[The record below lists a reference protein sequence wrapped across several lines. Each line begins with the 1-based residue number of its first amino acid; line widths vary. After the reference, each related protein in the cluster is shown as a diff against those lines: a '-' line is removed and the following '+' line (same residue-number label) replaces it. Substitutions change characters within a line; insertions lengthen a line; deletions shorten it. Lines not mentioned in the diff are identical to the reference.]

1 MKDNLKNFLGLM
13 LCFLSFGFSQAQ
25 KTEFVVPQKMELL
38 ENKIS
43 DFRNSYTSTSGM
55 MDAAGSVD
63 GNEFSTNIDL
73 ENMEFQGKS
82 NPYLILGLNKGA
94 KTKQFIQRA
103 SWTLTLKKQSKN
115 STKVSLELSDI
126 IADQWSKKE
135 VNTKTTRSTGKLE
148 AELKKFLLEK
158 SVKRT
163 ENSDS
168 SSDIAAVDSA
178 AAYVDADQAA
188 FDAMIAAGDAQR
200 NKKTIVSKKLQNL
213 FGKQLIS
220 IPTSPAFFTKSLNTV
235 PTEKECADCENEIY
249 YNYDFED
256 FNLIYAKMNEGTEF
270 YALQY
275 YGEAKVKGFPYD
287 LVFNDSTAE
296 ECKIKFARYNAQ
308 LYQTTINIDENSDT
322 ALMVV
327 DFKKDKMYVRLEFA
341 NQYLS
346 RIKVSNKEIN

>member
-13 LCFLSFGFSQAQ
+13 VCFLSFGFSQAQ

-38 ENKIS
+38 ENKIVG
-43 DFRNSYTSTSGM
+43 FTSLYI
-55 MDAAGSVD
+55 AGPKVFTAVTSVD
-63 GNEFSTNIDL
+63 NDFSTDVEL
-73 ENMEFQGKS
+73 ENMEFNGNS
-82 NPYLILGLNKGA
+82 NQYLILGLNKGA
-94 KTKQFIQRA
+94 KSKQFIQRA
-103 SWTLTLKKQSKN
+103 SWKVTFRKQSNN
-115 STKVSLELSDI
+115 STKVLVELTDVI
-126 IADQWSKKE
+126 PDQWSNKE

-148 AELKKFLLEK
+148 AELKKFLLKK

-163 ENSDS
+163 KNSDS
-168 SSDIAAVDSA
+168 TSDIAAADSA

-188 FDAMIAAGDAQR
+188 FEAMIAAGDAQR

-213 FGKQLIS
+213 FGKQLIP
-220 IPTSPAFFTKSLNTV
+220 IPTSPAVFTKSLNTV
-235 PTEKECADCENEIY
+235 PTEKECADCENRIY

-256 FNLIYAKMNEGTEF
+256 FNVIYAKMNDGTEF

-275 YGEAKVKGFPYD
+275 YGDVKVKGFPYD

>member
-1 MKDNLKNFLGLM
+1 MKDNFKIYLGLI

-25 KTEFVVPQKMELL
+25 KTEFVVPQKMEVM
-38 ENKIS
+38 EDKIS
-43 DFRNSYTSTSGM
+43 DFRNSFTSNYMGM
-55 MDAAGSVD
+55 AGAAAKDGS
-63 GNEFSTNIDL
+63 EFSTNIEL
-73 ENMEFQGKS
+73 ENMEFKGKS

-94 KTKQFIQRA
+94 KAQQFIQKA

-115 STKVSLELSDI
+115 STKIFIELFEI
-126 IADQWSKKE
+126 IPDQWSKKE
-135 VNTKTTRSTGKLE
+135 VNTKTTKSTGKLE

-158 SVKRT
+158 SEKRT
-163 ENSDS
+163 EDSDS
-168 SSDIAAVDSA
+168 SADNVAVDSA
-178 AAYVDADQAA
+178 AFSTDADQAA

-213 FGKQLIS
+213 FGKQLIP
-220 IPTSPAFFTKSLNTV
+220 IPTSPAIFTKSLNTV
-235 PTEKECADCENEIY
+235 FTEKECADCENKIY

-275 YGEAKVKGFPYD
+275 YGDVRVKGLPYD

-296 ECKIKFARYNAQ
+296 ECKIKFARYNPQ
-308 LYQTTINIDENSDT
+308 LYQTTVNIDENSDT

-327 DFKKDKMYVRLEFA
+327 DFKKDKMYVRLEFV
-341 NQYLS
+341 NQYFS